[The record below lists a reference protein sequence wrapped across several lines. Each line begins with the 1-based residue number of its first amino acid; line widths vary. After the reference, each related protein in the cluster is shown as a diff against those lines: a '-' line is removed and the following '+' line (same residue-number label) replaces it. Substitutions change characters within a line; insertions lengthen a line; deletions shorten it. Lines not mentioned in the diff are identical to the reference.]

1 MIALTCPG
9 QGTQTAGFLAPW
21 LELESFKTEIE
32 KYSAILEMDLVHF
45 GTEADA
51 DQIKDTKIAQPLI
64 VAASMASHAALI
76 SALQDDSMF
85 EGVAGHSVGE
95 IAAAKIAG
103 VLDTEA
109 ALKFVKARG
118 EQMAMAAS
126 LDASSMAAVVGG
138 EQDTVLSHLS
148 NLGLFAANY
157 NGKGQIVAAGSSSKI
172 QDLVSNPPAGTRVVG
187 LAVAGAFH
195 TSFMET
201 AKVALTSLAL
211 SISCDNPK
219 LLLWSNSD
227 GAKVDGGDK
236 FLDLLIDQVSKPV
249 RWDKTMDA
257 MVSDGVSAVIELLPG
272 GTLTGIAKRA
282 MPGVATLALK
292 SPEDIE
298 KAVSFVREQA
308 N

>member
-1 MIALTCPG
+1 
-9 QGTQTAGFLAPW
+9 

-109 ALKFVKARG
+109 ALKFLNARG

>member
-9 QGTQTAGFLAPW
+9 QGAQTPGFLKPW
-21 LELESFKTEIE
+21 LELESFKSEIE
-32 KYSAILEMDLVHF
+32 KYSTILDMDLVHF

-76 SALQDDSMF
+76 DTLKDSSF
-85 EGVAGHSVGE
+85 IQGVAGHSVGE
-95 IAAAKIAG
+95 IAAANIAG
-103 VLDTEA
+103 VFDTEA

-118 EQMAMAAS
+118 EQMAIAAS
-126 LDASSMAAVVGG
+126 LEDSSMAAVVGG
-138 EQDTVLSHLS
+138 EQDVVLQHLS

-172 QDLVSNPPAGTRVVG
+172 QELIGSPPAGTRVVG

-195 TSFMET
+195 TSFMES
-201 AKVALTSLAL
+201 AKVALASLAV
-211 SISCDNPK
+211 SISCQDPK
-219 LLLWSNSD
+219 LLIWSNS
-227 GAKVDGGDK
+227 GGVSVSNGDK
-236 FLDLLIDQVSKPV
+236 FLDLLIKQVANPV
-249 RWDKTMDA
+249 RWDLTMDS

-292 SPEDIE
+292 SPEDLE
-298 KAVSFVREQA
+298 KAVSFVREQG
-308 N
+308 

>member
-1 MIALTCPG
+1 LIALTCPG
-9 QGTQTAGFLAPW
+9 QGAQTPGFLTPW
-21 LELESFKTEIE
+21 LELQSFKTEIE

-51 DQIKDTKIAQPLI
+51 DQIKDTRIAQPLI

-172 QDLVSNPPAGTRVVG
+172 QALVSNPPAGTRVVG

-236 FLDLLIDQVSKPV
+236 FLDLLINQVSKPV

-308 N
+308 

>member
-1 MIALTCPG
+1 LIALTCPG
-9 QGTQTAGFLAPW
+9 QGAQTPGFLKPW
-21 LELESFKTEIE
+21 LEIESFKSEIE
-32 KYSAILEMDLVHF
+32 KYSAILDMDLVHF

-76 SALQDDSMF
+76 DALKDSSF
-85 EGVAGHSVGE
+85 IQGVAGHSVGE
-95 IAAAKIAG
+95 IAAANIAG
-103 VLDTEA
+103 VFDIEA

-118 EQMAMAAS
+118 EQMAIAAS
-126 LDASSMAAVVGG
+126 LEDSSMAAVVGG
-138 EQDTVLSHLS
+138 EQDVVLQHLS

-172 QDLVSNPPAGTRVVG
+172 QELIGSPPAGTRVVG

-195 TSFMET
+195 TSFMES
-201 AKVALTSLAL
+201 AKVALASLAV
-211 SISCDNPK
+211 SISCQDPK
-219 LLLWSNSD
+219 LLIWSNS
-227 GAKVDGGDK
+227 GGVSVSNGDK
-236 FLDLLIDQVSKPV
+236 FLDLLIKQVANPV
-249 RWDKTMDA
+249 RWDLTMDS

-292 SPEDIE
+292 SPEDLE
-298 KAVSFVREQA
+298 KAVSFVKEQG
-308 N
+308 

>member
-9 QGTQTAGFLAPW
+9 QGAQTPGFLTPW

-32 KYSAILEMDLVHF
+32 KYSAILDMDLVHF

-64 VAASMASHAALI
+64 VAASLASH
-76 SALQDDSMF
+76 SALLQALKDETLFS
-85 EGVAGHSVGE
+85 GVAGHSVGE
-95 IAAAKIAG
+95 IAAASIAG
-103 VLDTEA
+103 ILDTEA

-118 EQMAMAAS
+118 EQMAQAAT
-126 LDASSMAAVVGG
+126 LEASSMAAVVGG
-138 EQDTVLSHLS
+138 EQDNVLGHLS

-157 NGKGQIVAAGSSSKI
+157 NGKGQIVAAGSSANI
-172 QDLVSNPPAGTRVVG
+172 QELVANPPAGTRVVG

-201 AKVALTSLAL
+201 AKVALGSLAL
-211 SISCDNPK
+211 SISCEDPK
-219 LLLWSNSD
+219 LLIWSNSG
-227 GAKVDGGDK
+227 GARVTSGDK
-236 FLDLLIDQVSKPV
+236 FLDLLINQVSKPV
-249 RWDKTMDA
+249 RWDLTMDS

-298 KAVSFVREQA
+298 KAVLFVREQG
-308 N
+308 

>member
-9 QGTQTAGFLAPW
+9 QGAQTPGFLKPW

-32 KYSAILEMDLVHF
+32 KYSAILDMDLVHF

-64 VAASMASHAALI
+64 VAASLASH
-76 SALQDDSMF
+76 SALLQALKDETLFS
-85 EGVAGHSVGE
+85 GVAGHSVGE
-95 IAAAKIAG
+95 IAAASIAG
-103 VLDTEA
+103 IFDTEA

-118 EQMAMAAS
+118 EQMAQAAT
-126 LDASSMAAVVGG
+126 LEASSMAAVVGG
-138 EQDTVLSHLS
+138 EQDNVLGHLS

-157 NGKGQIVAAGSSSKI
+157 NGKGQIVAAGSSANI
-172 QDLVSNPPAGTRVVG
+172 QELVANPPAGTRVVG

-201 AKVALTSLAL
+201 AKVALASLAL
-211 SISCDNPK
+211 SISCEDPK
-219 LLLWSNSD
+219 LLIWSNS
-227 GAKVDGGDK
+227 GGERVSSGDK
-236 FLDLLIDQVSKPV
+236 FLDLLINQVSKPV
-249 RWDKTMDA
+249 RWDLTMDS

-298 KAVSFVREQA
+298 KAVLFVREQG
-308 N
+308 

>member
-9 QGTQTAGFLAPW
+9 QGAQTPGFLAPW
-21 LELESFKTEIE
+21 LELDTFKHEIQRYTE
-32 KYSAILEMDLVHF
+32 ILEMDLVYF
-45 GTEADA
+45 GTVADP

-64 VAASMASHAALI
+64 VAATMASHAALVD
-76 SALQDDSMF
+76 ALQGDSLF
-85 EGVAGHSVGE
+85 SGVAGHSVGE
-95 IAAAKIAG
+95 IAAANIAG
-103 VLDTEA
+103 VLDKEA
-109 ALKFVKARG
+109 ALKFVRARG

-126 LDASSMAAVVGG
+126 LEVSSMAAVVGG
-138 EQDTVLSHLS
+138 DQDVVLNHLS
-148 NLGLFAANY
+148 KLGLFAANY

-172 QDLVSNPPAGTRVVG
+172 QELISSPPAGTRVVG

-195 TSFMET
+195 TPFMES
-201 AKVALTSLAL
+201 AKVALTSLAS
-211 SISCDNPK
+211 SIGCKNPK

-227 GAKVDGGDK
+227 GSRVDSGDK
-236 FLDLLIDQVSKPV
+236 FLDLLINQVSKPV
-249 RWDKTMDA
+249 RWDKTMDS

-298 KAVSFVREQA
+298 KAVLFVREQG
-308 N
+308 

>member
-9 QGTQTAGFLAPW
+9 QGAQAPGFFKPW
-21 LELESFKTEIE
+21 LEIESFKSEIE
-32 KYSAILEMDLVHF
+32 KYSTILDMDLVHF

-51 DQIKDTKIAQPLI
+51 DQIKDTRIAQPLI

-76 SALQDDSMF
+76 DALKDSSF
-85 EGVAGHSVGE
+85 IRGVAGHSVGE
-95 IAAAKIAG
+95 IAAANIAG
-103 VLDTEA
+103 VFDTEA

-118 EQMAMAAS
+118 EQMAIAAS
-126 LDASSMAAVVGG
+126 LEDSSMAAVVGG
-138 EQDTVLSHLS
+138 EQDVVLQHLS

-172 QDLVSNPPAGTRVVG
+172 QELIGSPPAGTRVVG

-195 TSFMET
+195 TSFMES
-201 AKVALTSLAL
+201 AKVALASLAV
-211 SISCDNPK
+211 SISCQDPK
-219 LLLWSNSD
+219 LLIWSNS
-227 GAKVDGGDK
+227 GGVSLSNGDK
-236 FLDLLIDQVSKPV
+236 FLDLLIKQVANPV
-249 RWDKTMDA
+249 RWDLTMDS

-292 SPEDIE
+292 SPEDLE
-298 KAVSFVREQA
+298 KAVSFVREQG
-308 N
+308 

>member
-9 QGTQTAGFLAPW
+9 QGAQTPGFLTPW
-21 LELESFKTEIE
+21 LELDSFKNEIE
-32 KYSAILEMDLVHF
+32 KYAAVLEMDLVHF

-51 DQIKDTKIAQPLI
+51 EQIKDTKIAQPLI
-64 VAASMASHAALI
+64 VAASMASHAVFVQALK
-76 SALQDDSMF
+76 DDSLF
-85 EGVAGHSVGE
+85 AGVAGHSVGE
-95 IAAAKIAG
+95 IAAANIAG
-103 VLDTEA
+103 VMSMEA

-118 EQMAMAAS
+118 EQMAEAS
-126 LDASSMAAVVGG
+126 SLASSSMAAVVAG
-138 EQDTVLSHLS
+138 EQELVLDHLS
-148 NLGLFAANY
+148 NMGLFAANY

-172 QDLVSNPPAGTRVVG
+172 QELVANPPSGTRVVG

-201 AKVALTSLAL
+201 AKVALTSLAS
-211 SISCDNPK
+211 SIRTENPK

-227 GAKVDGGDK
+227 GARVSSGDK
-236 FLDLLIDQVSKPV
+236 FLELLINQVSKPV
-249 RWDKTMDA
+249 RWDKTMEA

-282 MPGVATLALK
+282 IPGVATLALK

-298 KAVSFVREQA
+298 KAVKFVREQV
-308 N
+308 

>member
-1 MIALTCPG
+1 LIALTCPG
-9 QGTQTAGFLAPW
+9 QGAQTPGFLTPW

-32 KYSAILEMDLVHF
+32 KYSAILDMDLVHF

-64 VAASMASHAALI
+64 VAASLASH
-76 SALQDDSMF
+76 SALLQALKDETLFS
-85 EGVAGHSVGE
+85 GVAGHSVGE
-95 IAAAKIAG
+95 IAAASIAG
-103 VLDTEA
+103 ILDTEA

-118 EQMAMAAS
+118 EQMAQAAT
-126 LDASSMAAVVGG
+126 LEASSMAAVVGG
-138 EQDTVLSHLS
+138 EQDNVLGHLS

-157 NGKGQIVAAGSSSKI
+157 NGKGQIVAAGSSANI
-172 QDLVSNPPAGTRVVG
+172 QELVANPPAGTRVVG

-201 AKVALTSLAL
+201 AKVALGSLAL
-211 SISCDNPK
+211 SISCEDPK
-219 LLLWSNSD
+219 LLIWSNSG
-227 GAKVDGGDK
+227 GARVSSGDK
-236 FLDLLIDQVSKPV
+236 FLDLLINQVSKPV
-249 RWDKTMDA
+249 RWDLTMDS

-298 KAVSFVREQA
+298 KAVLFVREQG
-308 N
+308 